1 MDIADRVRE
10 ARESFNLS
18 QTAFGARIGATRDAI
33 NNVENRRAEASNMLL
48 TAICRE
54 YSIDEIWLRTGV
66 GEMFKERTREEDIA
80 AFLGSVLGGKCT
92 DFQRRLVSVLARMD
106 VSEWELLEKKL
117 DELYAETKKA
127 DE

>member
-1 MDIADRVRE
+1 MDIAERIKLIRKQLK
-10 ARESFNLS
+10 LS
-18 QTAFGARIGATRDAI
+18 QTAFGEPIGASRNSI
-33 NNVENRRAEASNMLL
+33 NDVENGRAKPSNMLISI
-48 TAICRE
+48 ICRE
-54 YSIDEIWLRTGV
+54 YNVDEIWLRTGI
-66 GEMFKERTREEDIA
+66 GGMFKERTREEDIA

-117 DELYAETKKA
+117 DELYAETYKA